1 MSSLHNYVNSIR
13 IIDGHEHLATPQI
26 RQRENHD
33 LFSLLHYLDSDFY
46 SAGMQAGALGR
57 QSKRSV
63 EEKAALFLTYWQKT
77 KNTTYARMF
86 RTAMEDLY
94 GLTEWN
100 ANGLLEANEK
110 VLAATHNPNWY
121 EHVMAQKSGIDLA
134 FTLIQTTNLE
144 YERFRPI
151 MFMDF
156 TFKLRTLKDIAAVER
171 MSGVTVHGLRHY
183 LDAVDALLHKYV
195 QEGMVATKLG
205 HAYWRSL
212 SSGKPTYYE
221 AELAFNRLL
230 GCKLDESLSQA
241 ETLALQDYLIHFIIQ
256 RSTAYGLP
264 IQIHTGHHEVSVSS
278 NGNTITN
285 SNVELLIPLLL
296 EYSEAKFVLL
306 HSGYPYHLPYLS
318 IVKNFP
324 NVYADMTWVYIISPT
339 AAKQIMHQFI
349 EMVPMTKIQGF
360 GGDYNHIEGTY
371 AHQKLARKVVAEV
384 LTEKVTDG
392 ALDESEARLFA
403 DRIFRDNLID
413 IYQLNS
419 LEEKE

>member
-1 MSSLHNYVNSIR
+1 MSILHDYVNAIR

-26 RQRENHD
+26 REKENHD

-46 SAGMQAGALGR
+46 SAGMKAGALGR
-57 QSKRSV
+57 QSPLSV
-63 EEKAALFLTYWQKT
+63 EEKSALFMTYWQKT

-94 GLTEWN
+94 GLSEWN
-100 ANGLLEANEK
+100 VKGLLEANEK
-110 VLAATHNPNWY
+110 VVQATHNPNWY
-121 EHVMAQKSGIDLA
+121 DHVMVEKSGIDLA
-134 FTLIQTTNLE
+134 FTLIQTTNLA

-156 TFKLRTLKDIAAVER
+156 TFKLRTLKDIASVQR
-171 MSGVTVHGLRHY
+171 MSGVTVHSLRHY
-183 LDAVDALLHKYV
+183 LDAVDTLLYKYV
-195 QEGMVATKLG
+195 QEGMVATKFG

-212 SSGKPTYYE
+212 CTGKPSFHE
-221 AELAFNRLL
+221 AELVFNRLL
-230 GCKLDESLSQA
+230 GCTLEESLSQA
-241 ETLALQDYLIHFIIQ
+241 ELLALQDYLIHFIIQ

-296 EYSEAKFVLL
+296 EYTDAKFVLL
-306 HSGYPYHLPYLS
+306 HGGYPYYLPYLS

-360 GGDYNHIEGTY
+360 GGDYNYIEGTY
-371 AHQKLARKVVAEV
+371 AHQKLARKVVADV
-384 LTEKVTDG
+384 LVEKVADG
-392 ALDESEARLFA
+392 ALDESEAMAYA
-403 DRIFRDNLID
+403 DHIFRKNLID
-413 IYQLNS
+413 IYQLKG
-419 LEEKE
+419 LEE